1 MFKIN
6 KETKEIQIT
15 RGDIGCIEV
24 SSKNEDGSLYEFQV
38 GDIVRFKVF
47 KAKDCDCVELQ
58 KDVVVEVAGTTM
70 NIDLTKEDTRIGD
83 LIDKSVPYWYE
94 IELNPDTAP
103 QTIVGVEY
111 NEETKKDE
119 PKIFR
124 LLPEGAD
131 K

>member
-6 KETKEIQIT
+6 EKTKEIQIT
-15 RGDIGCIEV
+15 RGDIASIGV
-24 SSKNEDGSLYEFQV
+24 TALNENGEEHEFQA
-38 GDIVRFKVF
+38 GDIIRFKVF

-58 KDVVVEVAGTTM
+58 KDIVIAEATTM
-70 NIDLTKEDTRIGD
+70 VLVDLTKDDTRIGD
-83 LIDKSVPYWYE
+83 LIDKSVAYWYE
-94 IELNPDTAP
+94 IELNPDTRP